1 MMSDFPR
8 AILGNLIVHQ
18 KGFAFKSKDYQE
30 VGIPVVRVS
39 NFTDDSI
46 DTSDL
51 KFVSKEN
58 AQENRKV
65 ALKTNDVIIATVGS
79 WPKNPASIVG
89 KTICV
94 PSKMNGALMNQNS
107 VILRVKGECEIDQK
121 YLFIALKTKLFSE
134 YLVATA
140 QGSANQASVTLSDIF
155 SYEVEWP
162 EPAIRKSI
170 VSMIDSVNQKIQ
182 LNRQANQTL
191 EQIAQAIFKSWFV
204 DFEPTRAKIIVKQKG
219 GNELAQELAAQALI
233 CGAITLHKLAELEDA
248 ILGIEK
254 ELHPLITKRFPNEGG
269 VDLWQPQQLAAIAA
283 LFPNSMADSELGE
296 VPEGWETTNVGAC
309 LKVTKGRSYKSSEL
323 EESNT
328 ALVTL
333 KSFMRGGG
341 YREDGLKEYTGTYK
355 PEQVIEPG
363 ELVMS
368 LTDVTQAAE
377 IVGKPAIVTK
387 NDNYERLVA
396 SLDVAILRANESS
409 MKEFFY
415 GLMSTY
421 SFHRYAESYA
431 TGTTVLHLNV
441 KGITKYEF
449 AMPDTQLCQF
459 YGNVAGPMLSKHERN
474 ILVSRSLGKL
484 RDALLPKL
492 LSGELTTTTTEK
504 ANHV

>member
-182 LNRQANQTL
+182 LNRQTNQTL
-191 EQIAQAIFKSWFV
+191 QHIAQAIFKSWFV
-204 DFEPTRAKIIVKQKG
+204 DFAPTRAKIIVKQKS
-219 GNELAQELAAQALI
+219 GNELAQELAAQAVI
-233 CGAITLHKLAELEDA
+233 CGAITLHKLAELEEG
-248 ILGIEK
+248 LFGIE
-254 ELHPLITKRFPNEGG
+254 EDLHPLITKRFPNEGG
-269 VDLWQPQQLAAIAA
+269 VDLWQPKQLAAIAA
-283 LFPNSMADSELGE
+283 LFPNSLVDSELGK
-296 VPEGWETTNVGAC
+296 VPEGWGVKSLSEIIEVIGGGTPKRSDESYWGADVPWFSVKDAPSHSDIFVVDTIEKISE
-309 LKVTKGRSYKSSEL
+309 LGMQKSSTKL
-323 EESNT
+323 LPVGT
-328 ALVTL
+328 TIITARGTVGKLALVGTPMCMNQSCYGIRGLEGYGPYFNYFNLREAITTL
-333 KSFMRGGG
+333 QRNTHGAVFDTITKQTFESYSM
-341 YREDGLKEYTGTYK
+341 
-355 PEQVIEPG
+355 PVAVG
-363 ELVMS
+363 ELVKKFE
-368 LTDVTQAAE
+368 V
-377 IVGKPAIVTK
+377 IVTP
-387 NDNYERLVA
+387 
-396 SLDVAILRANESS
+396 ILEKIEINNR
-409 MKEFFY
+409 
-415 GLMSTY
+415 G
-421 SFHRYAESYA
+421 
-431 TGTTVLHLNV
+431 V
-441 KGITKYEF
+441 IT
-449 AMPDTQLCQF
+449 
-459 YGNVAGPMLSKHERN
+459 LS
-474 ILVSRSLGKL
+474 KL